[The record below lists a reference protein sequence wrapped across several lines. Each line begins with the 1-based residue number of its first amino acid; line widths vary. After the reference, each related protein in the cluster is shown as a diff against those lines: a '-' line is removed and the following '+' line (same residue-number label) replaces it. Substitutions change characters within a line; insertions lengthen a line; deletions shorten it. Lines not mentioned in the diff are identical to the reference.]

1 MGCIFF
7 LDQGDS
13 HVQSA
18 APKIKNEIN
27 MARLDM
33 RAIAQRGS
41 GRLVNQP
48 ESPQTGGFQ
57 HARQPIDIM
66 LIRFDGHGQRHFLV
80 AHLQF
85 LDRKQK
91 DRRKKISARIEMGD
105 DLAVQPPF
113 DRAAVGNV
121 PLDQAERALGTGK
134 ILLPDLVADPAPAIR
149 RIMNDGRN
157 DGNGV
162 LQGVGA
168 WRCRKGRGVKNAAE
182 VGNVQRSAL
191 AARFVPN
198 RDDGVGGSKI
208 DAEASGHSC

>member
-1 MGCIFF
+1 MAPEHFLHEPGVDRAAPQFLACFAQHAAAPAGMGCIFF

-91 DRRKKISARIEMGD
+91 DRRKKISARIEMEMTWPSSRRLTG
-105 DLAVQPPF
+105 L
-113 DRAAVGNV
+113 VGM
-121 PLDQAERALGTGK
+121 L
-134 ILLPDLVADPAPAIR
+134 
-149 RIMNDGRN
+149 
-157 DGNGV
+157 
-162 LQGVGA
+162 
-168 WRCRKGRGVKNAAE
+168 
-182 VGNVQRSAL
+182 
-191 AARFVPN
+191 
-198 RDDGVGGSKI
+198 
-208 DAEASGHSC
+208 